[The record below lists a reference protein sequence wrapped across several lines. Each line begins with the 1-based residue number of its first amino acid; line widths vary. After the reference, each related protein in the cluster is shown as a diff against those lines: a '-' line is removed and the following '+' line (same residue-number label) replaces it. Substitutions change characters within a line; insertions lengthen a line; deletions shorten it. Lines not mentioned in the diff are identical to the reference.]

1 MNFTILFI
9 VAEFVAV
16 TFAFG
21 LLYKLIGQRVTVYI
35 QRNFGWAGYC
45 VFGSVGVTYHELS
58 HLTIWTPVVAL
69 IAIFV
74 CPYMHMSLADI
85 KGAISGAL
93 AFILVAFAVSLATA
107 IIPIDT
113 MIQ

>member
-9 VAEFVAV
+9 SVEFITV

-58 HLTIWTPVVAL
+58 HLITAVLFRHKITEVRLFRPFQRKADGTLGYVNHSSW
-69 IAIFV
+69 IFTARTLPNYKSQP
-74 CPYMHMSLADI
+74 CEE
-85 KGAISGAL
+85 SG
-93 AFILVAFAVSLATA
+93 
-107 IIPIDT
+107 
-113 MIQ
+113 